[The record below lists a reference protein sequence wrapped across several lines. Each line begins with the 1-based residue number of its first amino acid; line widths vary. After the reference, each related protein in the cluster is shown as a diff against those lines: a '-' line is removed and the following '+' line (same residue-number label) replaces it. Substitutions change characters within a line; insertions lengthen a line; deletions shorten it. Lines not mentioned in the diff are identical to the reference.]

1 MEKGD
6 AIADNGYRT
15 IGELV
20 VVRVEVNG
28 FCMDINLSTN
38 RLQWVVDGGG
48 GGGVAIDS
56 EGKSDL
62 FIYFWVFKFL
72 IELVS
77 RIWLNKW
84 SHVDIIKRENR

>member
-6 AIADNGYRT
+6 AIADNGYGT

-20 VVRVEVNG
+20 VVRVEVSG

-48 GGGVAIDS
+48 GVAIDS
-56 EGKSDL
+56 ESKSDL
-62 FIYFWVFKFL
+62 FIYFWVFKFI

-77 RIWLNKW
+77 RIWLIKW
-84 SHVDIIKRENR
+84 SHVNIIKWENR